1 VINYYRFKK
10 GDYLLIKLNRII
22 IVFLV
27 ISLSACTS
35 TVKQKE
41 NIVLQTVSTE
51 DVALTSQ
58 SSFLMKEVVERTI
71 IAKQTSV
78 VKPAD
83 ASRTGIPWL
92 ISKVSAGT
100 PKTQTTTYRI
110 TYDSA
115 GAVLSK
121 VAVPDTTT
129 IQPSSPAIYMYG
141 AKPQKGAYFK
151 PGMSRYGADCGGC
164 YVGTDGTSGTASGIM
179 LSTTGVRQSNG
190 TWNSGITYNGY
201 YLVATSSS
209 MPMCTIME
217 ITDHSY
223 SGMGLRPDVPFKVLV
238 VDRGVSG
245 SMLDLFVGSEHN
257 LSVVRLTGP
266 QSPTATIIGFAKLTR
281 NSLGQRIC
289 R

>member
-1 VINYYRFKK
+1 VIEYNRFKK
-10 GDYLLIKLNRII
+10 GDYLLIKIERII

-41 NIVLQTVSTE
+41 NIVLQTVSTQ
-51 DVALTSQ
+51 DVALASK
-58 SSFLMKEVVERTI
+58 SSFLMKEVAEKTI
-71 IAKQTSV
+71 IAKQTTV
-78 VKPAD
+78 VQPAN

-100 PKTQTTTYRI
+100 PKTQITTYRI

-121 VAVPDTTT
+121 VAIPNTTT
-129 IQPSSPAIYMYG
+129 IQPSSPAVYMYG
-141 AKPQKGAYFK
+141 SKPQKGAYFK
-151 PGMSRYGADCGGC
+151 PGFSRYGADCGGC
-164 YVGTDGTSGTASGIM
+164 YVAADGTSGTASGVM
-179 LSTTGVRQSNG
+179 LSTTGVRQSDG
-190 TWNSGITYNGY
+190 TWRTGITFNGY

-217 ITDHSY
+217 ITDHKY
-223 SGMGLRPDVPFKVLV
+223 SGMGLTPGVPFKVLV

-245 SMLDLFVGSEHN
+245 SMIDLFVGSEHN
-257 LSVVRLTGP
+257 LSRVRLTGP
-266 QSPTATIIGFAKLTR
+266 HSPTSTIVGFAKLTR

>member
-1 VINYYRFKK
+1 M
-10 GDYLLIKLNRII
+10 IKIERII

-35 TVKQKE
+35 TVKQKA
-41 NIVLQTVSTE
+41 NIVLQKVSAE

-58 SSFLMKEVVERTI
+58 SSFRMKEVVEKTI
-71 IAKQTSV
+71 IAKQTTV

-100 PKTQTTTYRI
+100 PKTQITTYRI
-110 TYDSA
+110 TYDNA
-115 GAVLSK
+115 GSVLSK

-129 IQPSSPAIYMYG
+129 VKPSLPAIYMYG

-151 PGMSRYGADCGGC
+151 PGFSRYGADCGGC
-164 YVGTDGTSGTASGIM
+164 YVAADGTSGTASGIM

-190 TWNSGITYNGY
+190 TWKSGITYNGY

-209 MPMCTIME
+209 VPMCTILE
-217 ITDHSY
+217 ITDHTY
-223 SGMGLRPDVPFKVLV
+223 SGMGLTPGVPFKVLV

-245 SMLDLFVGSEHN
+245 SLLDLFVGSEHN

-266 QSPTATIIGFAKLTR
+266 QSPTATIIGFAKLTK

>member
-1 VINYYRFKK
+1 MINYYRFRK
-10 GDYLLIKLNRII
+10 GDYLLIKLHRIT

-41 NIVLQTVSTE
+41 NIVLQTLSTE

-71 IAKQTSV
+71 IAKQTTV

-92 ISKVSAGT
+92 ISKVSEGS
-100 PKTQTTTYRI
+100 PKTQVTTYRI
-110 TYDSA
+110 TYDST
-115 GAVLSK
+115 GSVLSK

-129 IQPSSPAIYMYG
+129 IQPSSPAVYMYG

-164 YVGTDGTSGTASGIM
+164 YVAADGTSGTASGIM

-190 TWNSGITYNGY
+190 AWKSGITYNGY

-209 MPMCTIME
+209 VPMCTIIE
-217 ITDHSY
+217 VADHSY
-223 SGMGLRPDVPFKVLV
+223 SGMGLTPGVPFKVLV

-245 SMLDLFVGSEHN
+245 SMLDLFVGSERN

-266 QSPTATIIGFAKLTR
+266 HSPTATIIGFAKLTK

>member
-1 VINYYRFKK
+1 VINYYRFRK
-10 GDYLLIKLNRII
+10 GDYLLIKIEKII

-35 TVKQKE
+35 TVKQKD
-41 NIVLQTVSTE
+41 NIILQTVSTQ
-51 DVALTSQ
+51 DVALTSEN
-58 SSFLMKEVVERTI
+58 SFLMKEVVEKTI
-71 IAKQTSV
+71 IAKQTTV

-92 ISKVSAGT
+92 ISKISAGT
-100 PKTQTTTYRI
+100 PKTQTTTYRL
-110 TYDSA
+110 TYDSS
-115 GAVLSK
+115 GSVLSK

-151 PGMSRYGADCGGC
+151 PGFSRYGADCSGC
-164 YVGTDGTSGTASGIM
+164 YVAADGTSGTASGLM
-179 LSTTGVRQSNG
+179 LSLTGVRQSNG
-190 TWNSGITYNGY
+190 TWKQGITYNGY

-209 MPMCTIME
+209 VPMCTIME

-223 SGMGLRPDVPFKVLV
+223 SGMGLTPGVPFKVLV